1 MIKEKKL
8 KDLLD
13 ELQGIVNSLKVKL
26 PKEAPLFISSSIDP
40 LRILFLREACFHRI
54 TELSESA
61 CDAFKKENLI
71 TGYVLAQAV
80 MEVSALFLYLISA
93 VQGALRDGD
102 VEALKE
108 ILIRMFVGINSKK
121 KLDSFEEI
129 DGARIF
135 ERVQNPISVSV
146 LMKYVTENLS
156 SFKDLYDCF
165 NEVAQPN
172 TMNFIK
178 AYVRGDRSKKM
189 TYFGKE
195 QGKLG
200 GHLESDIQV
209 LISCLEDFMDIYN
222 QFARLVVSF
231 QGSAGLI

>member
-1 MIKEKKL
+1 MIKEKNL
-8 KDLLD
+8 KNLLD
-13 ELQGIVNSLKVKL
+13 ELQGIVNSFKVKL
-26 PKEAPLFISSSIDP
+26 PKETPLFIASSIDP

-54 TELSESA
+54 AELSESTYE
-61 CDAFKKENLI
+61 AFKKENLI
-71 TGYVLAQAV
+71 AGYVLAQAV
-80 MEVSALFLYLISA
+80 MEVFALFLYMIGA

-108 ILIRMFVGINSKK
+108 ILVRIFIGINSKK

-129 DGARIF
+129 EGARIF
-135 ERVQNPISVSV
+135 EKMSNPSSVSV

-172 TMNFIK
+172 AMNFIK
-178 AYVRGDRSKKM
+178 AYVRSDRSKKM

-209 LISCLEDFMDIYN
+209 LISCLEDFMDMYN

-231 QGSAGLI
+231 QRSVGLV